1 VYRTQTS
8 AETVALGRVLALQ
21 LRPGDVVAFYGDL
34 GAGKTTM
41 IKGVA
46 AGLGV
51 SDVVKSPSF
60 VIVTEYRG
68 RTGVHHQDTKTQR
81 EPDRDGNRQGR
92 QERQDSD
99 KESHHKDIETQGEP
113 NREGNRQGRRGSDDG
128 SERPPSPFPPP
139 SRGREQR
146 EGVPVYHID
155 LYRLS
160 ENSDFESIGL
170 DSYLNGDGVCLIEW
184 AERAEKVL
192 PGKAIRVRMSVEG
205 SGRRIETAGLR
216 APV

>member
-1 VYRTQTS
+1 MRVVFHTS
-8 AETVALGRVLALQ
+8 SAAETIELGRTLAFG
-21 LRPGDVVAFYGDL
+21 LRAGDVVAFYGDL

-41 IKGVA
+41 TKGVA

-51 SDVVKSPSF
+51 GDVVKSPSF

-68 RTGVHHQDTKTQR
+68 RIGTHHQDTKTQR
-81 EPDRDGNRQGR
+81 AADPDGNRQER
-92 QERQDSD
+92 QERQ
-99 KESHHKDIETQGEP
+99 
-113 NREGNRQGRRGSDDG
+113 GSDDE
-128 SERPPSPFPPP
+128 SRRPPSPFPPP

-155 LYRLS
+155 LYRLD

-170 DSYLNGDGVCLIEW
+170 DSYLDGDGVCLIEW

-192 PGKAIRVRMSVEG
+192 PDRAIRVRMSVEG
-205 SGRRIETAGLR
+205 SGRRIEITGLR
-216 APV
+216 APLQPVQ